1 MNTSVSQYRV
11 ASFKVQVQDRKINV
25 NCVNNTKQIVK
36 IITASHTKHTLSLGN
51 GLYHG
56 WFMKP
61 KVG

>member
-1 MNTSVSQYRV
+1 MNKCLPIYPV
-11 ASFKVQVQDRKINV
+11 ASFEVQVQDREINV
-25 NCVNNTKQIVK
+25 NCVNTKQIVK
-36 IITASHTKHTLSLGN
+36 IITACRTKHTLSLGN